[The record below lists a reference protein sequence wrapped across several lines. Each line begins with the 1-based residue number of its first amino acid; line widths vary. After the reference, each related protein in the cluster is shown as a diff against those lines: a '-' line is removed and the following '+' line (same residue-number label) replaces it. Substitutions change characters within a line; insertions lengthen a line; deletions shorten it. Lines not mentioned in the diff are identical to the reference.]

1 MPLSLLLNYSDEM
14 NNINARTSVFVNGEF
29 CLFFSH
35 IPHIIFVAALIDVAS
50 CLLSFHKGKD
60 ISYVWDS
67 I

>member
-1 MPLSLLLNYSDEM
+1 M
-14 NNINARTSVFVNGEF
+14 NNINARTSVFVNGEI